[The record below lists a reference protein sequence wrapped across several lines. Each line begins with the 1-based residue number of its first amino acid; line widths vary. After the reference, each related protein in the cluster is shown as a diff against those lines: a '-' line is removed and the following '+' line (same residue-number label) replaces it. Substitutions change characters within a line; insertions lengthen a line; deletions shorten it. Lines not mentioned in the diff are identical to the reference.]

1 MRDDAHLLAGCLS
14 VTRGDTRCIIFG
26 HLARLAVW
34 TLRTNWDTSLAVEE
48 KLSLVSDHIQDI
60 GRPDTVEHLVN
71 CALPDL
77 AEIRGQ
83 VRDNH
88 AIYTVTDDELRF

>member
-1 MRDDAHLLAGCLS
+1 M
-14 VTRGDTRCIIFG
+14 
-26 HLARLAVW
+26 
-34 TLRTNWDTSLAVEE
+34 EE